1 MRGDSGLFGAGSQCR
16 LIQVALGGAGLSGN
30 RGAGALEALA
40 ASHAVE
46 DQLHYVLRFG
56 GFGGLC
62 ALNNNDDFASDA
74 FRLSPS
80 GKLSQG
86 TASNL
91 FVKLS

>member
-40 ASHAVE
+40 ARYTVE
-46 DQLHYVLRFG
+46 DQLHYVLCFG

-62 ALNNNDDFASDA
+62 TLDNNDDFAADA
-74 FRLSPS
+74 LRLSPF
-80 GKLSQG
+80 GKLCQG

-91 FVKLS
+91 FVELG